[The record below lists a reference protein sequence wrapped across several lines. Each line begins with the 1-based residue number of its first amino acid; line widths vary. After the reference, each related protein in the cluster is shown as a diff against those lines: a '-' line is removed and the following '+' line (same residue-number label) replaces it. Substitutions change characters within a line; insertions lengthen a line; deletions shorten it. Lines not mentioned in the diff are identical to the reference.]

1 MQSLSRSRYDAD
13 VDVMRLVAAF
23 CVTLVHAAGLG
34 SVAACVYNAAGRFSV
49 PVFVLISGYYMLS
62 RPSPPKS
69 LIRRSCRL
77 LVYLLVFSAVYCLYF
92 ILSGLKQYAG
102 IGDLITFLLTQPI
115 HFWYIYAIIAL
126 YAFTPALH
134 VFAKNAGRGEYRY
147 LLFLTFLFG
156 SVVTMLLRAGVSPVL
171 TQIIEKMKVPYL
183 LGFIF
188 LYLLGGYFRR
198 HWPGRPARLL
208 IYTLGIAGTLVSVA
222 YAVATKSELWLSF
235 FAPNVQLSG
244 IAFFVFVKQLFASR
258 PLKSEKAKAALRFFA
273 KGTLIVYLL
282 HLLFLLLLKD
292 SFKFANA
299 LSIPLKA
306 LVAFACSMAAACIFN
321 LCAALLRKKG

>member
-102 IGDLITFLLTQPI
+102 IGDLITFLLTSPSI
-115 HFWYIYAIIAL
+115 SGTSTRSSR
-126 YAFTPALH
+126 FTPSRRRCT
-134 VFAKNAGRGEYRY
+134 FRQKRRQGEYRY
-147 LLFLTFLFG
+147 LLFLTFCSARWSPCF
-156 SVVTMLLRAGVSPVL
+156 RAEVSP
-171 TQIIEKMKVPYL
+171 
-183 LGFIF
+183 F
-188 LYLLGGYFRR
+188 
-198 HWPGRPARLL
+198 
-208 IYTLGIAGTLVSVA
+208 
-222 YAVATKSELWLSF
+222 
-235 FAPNVQLSG
+235 
-244 IAFFVFVKQLFASR
+244 
-258 PLKSEKAKAALRFFA
+258 
-273 KGTLIVYLL
+273 
-282 HLLFLLLLKD
+282 
-292 SFKFANA
+292 
-299 LSIPLKA
+299 
-306 LVAFACSMAAACIFN
+306 
-321 LCAALLRKKG
+321 